1 MLYFSNKVAY
11 WSCSSIEVF
20 VLLNLK
26 GRVLLAVFMLLIH
39 KCYCI
44 FFMSIHH
51 HQFIS
56 IPYDGENDRWK
67 LWMGSILT
75 MSSTAAMPTLATIPH
90 TLPFNV
96 FFSFS
101 INVFLMSHWDYKLE
115 RYTLTNLHCTV
126 IVHGWIQAYF
136 PEEQFGKSYFALERL
151 CCIYRIIGSI
161 CSWGLSDCLHEA
173 KDGERFTGIK
183 ALVHQ
188 EQLKIHSLR
197 FARWFQAKVKLKLQR
212 TTWSLGL
219 LIILMNTALSC
230 PTFAYSWVFFLP

>member
-1 MLYFSNKVAY
+1 MVKMIDENCEWEAFLQWVAQLQCQL
-11 WSCSSIEVF
+11 WPQSHILC
-20 VLLNLK
+20 LLM
-26 GRVLLAVFMLLIH
+26 F
-39 KCYCI
+39 
-44 FFMSIHH
+44 
-51 HQFIS
+51 
-56 IPYDGENDRWK
+56 
-67 LWMGSILT
+67 
-75 MSSTAAMPTLATIPH
+75 
-90 TLPFNV
+90 

-101 INVFLMSHWDYKLE
+101 INVFLMSHWNYKLE

-126 IVHGWIQAYF
+126 IVHGWIQAFF

-161 CSWGLSDCLHEA
+161 CSWGLWDCLHEA